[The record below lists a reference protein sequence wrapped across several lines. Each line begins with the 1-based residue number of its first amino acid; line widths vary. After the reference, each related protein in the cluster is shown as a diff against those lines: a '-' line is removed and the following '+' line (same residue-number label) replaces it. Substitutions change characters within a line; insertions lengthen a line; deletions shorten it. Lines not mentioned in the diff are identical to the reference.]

1 MYDEFNSG
9 YEELLIKANI
19 PSLHIRRLRTMAIET
34 FKILNKM
41 SPPVIS
47 ALVKLRDCTSCNFRY
62 NNILHVPQVR
72 TTKYGKKS
80 Y

>member
-19 PSLHIRRLRTMAIET
+19 PSLHIRKLRTMAIET

-41 SPPVIS
+41 SHPVLS
-47 ALVKLRDCTSCNFRY
+47 DLVKLRDCTSYNFRY
-62 NNILHVPQVR
+62 NNIL
-72 TTKYGKKS
+72 
-80 Y
+80 